1 MDNLVDLLSKMFPSK
16 SIQSSMLVYIN
27 ILNRFSLIQNQKNEA
42 HIKKQKHDQ
51 ALTNKQL
58 REEIAKKIRSINIAV
73 SK

>member
-42 HIKKQKHDQ
+42 HIK
-51 ALTNKQL
+51 NKNMARL
-58 REEIAKKIRSINIAV
+58 
-73 SK
+73 